1 LTSAVETPTAPRL
14 AAGAPV
20 APEPVAMPSGAL
32 PDSPPY
38 ADRESDPDSPSDSG
52 QPPSDQSVDDDFS
65 FDADE
70 AARPTRGRP
79 AAKRTSGFGTN
90 EMEYWKDD

>member
-14 AAGAPV
+14 AATAPF
-20 APEPVAMPSGAL
+20 APEPVATPAGPLPVSPSDAERG
-32 PDSPPY
+32 
-38 ADRESDPDSPSDSG
+38 SDPDPST
-52 QPPSDQSVDDDFS
+52 VDDDFS

-79 AAKRTSGFGTN
+79 PAKRTKGFGTN
-90 EMEYWKDD
+90 EMEYWKDE